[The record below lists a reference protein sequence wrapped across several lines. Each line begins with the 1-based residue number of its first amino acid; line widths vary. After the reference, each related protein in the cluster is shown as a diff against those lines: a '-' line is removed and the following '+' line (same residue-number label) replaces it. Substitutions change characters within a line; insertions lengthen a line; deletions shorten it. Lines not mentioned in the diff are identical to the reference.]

1 MKNYLFFIFCLSLF
15 GTPQLSCQVTKVL
28 YETKT
33 PNTLTLK
40 EGATSPAAKISDMS
54 WYVGR
59 WVGKGFGG
67 ALEENFGPAMG
78 NSMIG
83 SFRLVQENKPVFYE
97 FIAII
102 EENGTIAYKLK
113 HFNPDLTGW
122 EEKEDYITFPLVK
135 MGQQTVWFDG
145 LTIKRVGDEVILHLA
160 MKEDGKMS
168 EEKLV
173 MRLAKK

>member
-1 MKNYLFFIFCLSLF
+1 MKNYLSLLFCLSIL
-15 GTPQLSCQVTKVL
+15 GAPQLSCQATKVL

-33 PNTLTLK
+33 PNTLKLK
-40 EGATSPAAKISDMS
+40 EGASSPAAKIADMS

-67 ALEENFGPAMG
+67 DLEENFGPAMG

-83 SFRLVQENKPVFYE
+83 SFRMVQEGKPVFYE

-102 EENGTIAYKLK
+102 EENETLAYKLK

-122 EEKEDYITFPLVK
+122 EEKEDYTIFPLVK

-145 LTIKRVGDEVILHLA
+145 LTIKRTGDEVTIYLA
-160 MKEDGKMS
+160 MKADGKIS

-173 MRLAKK
+173 MRLAK